1 MASGTLSNNNVDVSN
16 NNPTLSWGKR
26 AVVGTVNGQELSV
39 NMPAN
44 PDTRVTVLDS
54 VTSTRTDAALS
65 AYRGKLLNDQFWNV
79 TNQATSGGFYY
90 YKYGR
95 VCFAVLAEGTL
106 GNAVNSGGTL
116 ATIPVGFRPI
126 RVCPAPAYAWVNGV
140 GDVACRVHFNAS
152 GTVGLQGG
160 NNLPAGAALR
170 VFACYV
176 TYD

>member
-54 VTSTRTDAALS
+54 ITSTRTDAALS
-65 AYRGKLLNDQFWNV
+65 ANRGKLLNDQFWHV

-95 VCFAVLAEGTL
+95 VCFAVLMEGSL
-106 GNAVNSGGTL
+106 GNAVNAGGTL

-126 RVCPAPAYAWVNGV
+126 KACPAPAYAWVSGV
-140 GDVACRVHFNAS
+140 GDVPCRVHFNAS
-152 GTVGLQGG
+152 GTVALQGD
-160 NNLPAGAALR
+160 NNLPAGAGLR